1 MLIVLIIALTGS
13 IYIVN
18 EQEQVVITQ
27 FGKPVGNAVTTP
39 GVHFKVPLIQNVN
52 VFDKRY
58 LEWDGDPNQVPT
70 KDKKF
75 IFVDTY
81 ARWQIT
87 DPLQFYKRL
96 TNERGAQSRLDDIL
110 DGETRDYIANNNI
123 EETVRNSNR
132 TPVLT
137 DSLSEPTS
145 DSLVKVFV
153 GREKIERMILK
164 TANERAA
171 DLGIVILDFKIK
183 RLNYVEEV
191 RDQVYKRMT
200 SERFRIADK
209 FRSEG
214 QGEASK
220 INGEKE
226 RELKL
231 IQSVAFKK
239 VNHYFMKSPLLF
251 ALLCLATST
260 AFSQETFP
268 NIPTHFIKPPIL
280 YQETVT
286 TAAYID
292 SGLFSRYLD
301 WALQKDS
308 LPEHYKNGK
317 PFSITINYMVSRE
330 GKISGV
336 NLLRT
341 NEDQEIIF
349 ELIRKKLF
357 ACPYQWIPATQNG
370 RPVSAF
376 LKLKIVGNEPLK
388 N

>member
-1 MLIVLIIALTGS
+1 MTKKKLIISGVAALLLLIIINS
-13 IYIVN
+13 SVYIVN
-18 EQEQVVITQ
+18 EKEQVVITQ
-27 FGKPVGNAVTTP
+27 FGRPVGDAVINP
-39 GVHFKVPLIQNVN
+39 GVHFKVPFIQKVN

-132 TPVLT
+132 TPVMT
-137 DSLSEPTS
+137 DSISEPSS
-145 DSLVKVFV
+145 DSLIKIFV
-153 GREKIERMILK
+153 GREKIEQKILK
-164 TANERAA
+164 TANQRAS

-226 RELKL
+226 RELKS

-239 VNHYFMKSPLLF
+239 
-251 ALLCLATST
+251 A
-260 AFSQETFP
+260 EE
-268 NIPTHFIKPPIL
+268 IKGKADA
-280 YQETVT
+280 
-286 TAAYID
+286 TAAAIY
-292 SGLFSRYLD
+292 SGAYN
-301 WALQKDS
+301 
-308 LPEHYKNGK
+308 H
-317 PFSITINYMVSRE
+317 
-330 GKISGV
+330 
-336 NLLRT
+336 
-341 NEDQEIIF
+341 
-349 ELIRKKLF
+349 
-357 ACPYQWIPATQNG
+357 
-370 RPVSAF
+370 SAASKGLYSF
-376 LKLKIVGNEPLK
+376 LKSMDTFEKTFDEKTSIILSTDSEVYKFLKSME
-388 N
+388 

>member
-1 MLIVLIIALTGS
+1 LSVVAILLLITINSCL
-13 IYIVN
+13 YIVN
-18 EQEQVVITQ
+18 EKEQVVITQ
-27 FGKPVGNAVTTP
+27 FGRPVGNAVINP
-39 GVHFKVPLIQNVN
+39 GVHFKVPFIQKVN

-132 TPVLT
+132 AFVLT
-137 DSLSEPTS
+137 DSLSEPS
-145 DSLVKVFV
+145 EDSLVRITV
-153 GREKIERMILK
+153 GREKIEQRILK
-164 TANERAA
+164 TANQRAA
-171 DLGIVILDFKIK
+171 DLGIAILDFKIK

-214 QGEASK
+214 QGEASR

-226 RELKL
+226 RELKS
-231 IQSVAFKK
+231 IQSAAFKQAEEIK
-239 VNHYFMKSPLLF
+239 GKADATAAAIYARAYNQSAASKSLYSFLK
-251 ALLCLATST
+251 SM
-260 AFSQETFP
+260 ETFEKTFDEKTS
-268 NIPTHFIKPPIL
+268 IIL
-280 YQETVT
+280 ST
-286 TAAYID
+286 D
-292 SGLFSRYLD
+292 SEL
-301 WALQKDS
+301 
-308 LPEHYKNGK
+308 YK
-317 PFSITINYMVSRE
+317 
-330 GKISGV
+330 
-336 NLLRT
+336 
-341 NEDQEIIF
+341 
-349 ELIRKKLF
+349 
-357 ACPYQWIPATQNG
+357 
-370 RPVSAF
+370 F
-376 LKLKIVGNEPLK
+376 LKSMQ
-388 N
+388 

>member
-1 MLIVLIIALTGS
+1 MTKKKLIISGVAALLLLIIINS
-13 IYIVN
+13 SVYIVN
-18 EQEQVVITQ
+18 EKEQVVITQ
-27 FGKPVGNAVTTP
+27 FGRPVGDAVINP
-39 GVHFKVPLIQNVN
+39 GVHFKVPFIQKVN

-132 TPVLT
+132 TPVMT
-137 DSLSEPTS
+137 DSVSEPSS
-145 DSLVKVFV
+145 DSLIKVFV
-153 GREKIERMILK
+153 GREKIEQKILK
-164 TANERAA
+164 TANQRAA

-226 RELKL
+226 RELKS

-239 VNHYFMKSPLLF
+239 AEEIKGKADATAAAIYAGAYNQSAASKGLYSFLKSM
-251 ALLCLATST
+251 
-260 AFSQETFP
+260 ETFEKTFDEKTS
-268 NIPTHFIKPPIL
+268 IIL
-280 YQETVT
+280 ST
-286 TAAYID
+286 D
-292 SGLFSRYLD
+292 S
-301 WALQKDS
+301 
-308 LPEHYKNGK
+308 EVYK
-317 PFSITINYMVSRE
+317 
-330 GKISGV
+330 
-336 NLLRT
+336 
-341 NEDQEIIF
+341 
-349 ELIRKKLF
+349 
-357 ACPYQWIPATQNG
+357 
-370 RPVSAF
+370 F
-376 LKLKIVGNEPLK
+376 LKSME
-388 N
+388 